1 MNDSEALGAVDILV
15 LDALAVA
22 GGIATRDHLFSAVQP
37 MVWGH
42 MADSAARRAGYTGQD
57 EQQLHAS
64 GQQAL
69 FEDALTHLLS
79 LRVVVPWG
87 DKPDHYAL
95 HPTRRVPRSPGGQ
108 PYVPGTEHWR
118 NERDT
123 LASELH
129 RRKAVEERRV
139 AGEHARFMQ
148 EFAPDRDKLL
158 RVVKRQMRAGQLE
171 DGPRDQVLL
180 ELMSLWLDVDELAK
194 AVDLTVDEVVA
205 AIQRAQHPDQPS
217 KARRRGGRKAS
228 ANTLSDS
235 AADES
240 SDNARAPS
248 GSTAGA
254 SETTARSPETTT
266 PQDRH
271 GRVVVVEPPY
281 DDVAEQAKRRSG
293 SGSAAQ
299 RHPAHP
305 SRNAP
310 ARSG

>member
-22 GGIATRDHLFSAVQP
+22 GGIATRDQLFSAVQP

-42 MADSAARRAGYTGQD
+42 MADSAGRRAGYTGQD

-64 GQQAL
+64 GQQVL
-69 FEDALTHLLS
+69 FEDALAHLLS

-87 DKPDHYAL
+87 DEPDHYAL

-139 AGEHARFMQ
+139 AEERARFMQ

-158 RVVKRQMRAGQLE
+158 RVVRRQMRAGQLE
-171 DGPRDQVLL
+171 DAARDQVLL
-180 ELMSLWLDVDELAK
+180 ELLGLWLDEDKLAE
-194 AVDLTVDEVVA
+194 ALDLTVDETIA
-205 AIQRAQHPDQPS
+205 AIERARHPHQPP
-217 KARRRGGRKAS
+217 KTRRRGQKAS
-228 ANTLSDS
+228 PNTLSE
-235 AADES
+235 AKAERS
-240 SDNARAPS
+240 SENALGRS
-248 GSTAGA
+248 GSNAEA
-254 SETTARSPETTT
+254 SETIAPRN
-266 PQDRH
+266 RH
-271 GRVVVVEPPY
+271 GRVVTGEPL
-281 DDVAEQAKRRSG
+281 DGNAAEQTDRRSG
-293 SGSAAQ
+293 AGGARRASE
-299 RHPAHP
+299 HP